1 MNEPRSFFWM
11 RAILLQGMVLKEMGD
26 SRAMPFLSRITF
38 VMFRM
43 AKSPR
48 LMSMM
53 GMTLR
58 PPMMPGWVLA
68 LFPRGLR
75 PFERLALAPAV
86 GIAVLILGGIAAD
99 GVGLRLVG
107 AGGAGIPIA
116 VALLGAGAARLR
128 LRRADP
134 NPSSPAPA

>member
-1 MNEPRSFFWM
+1 MHDRWPRTFAAGIGSGAGTIVAFT
-11 RAILLQGMVLKEMGD
+11 AIGL
-26 SRAMPFLSRITF
+26 
-38 VMFRM
+38 
-43 AKSPR
+43 
-48 LMSMM
+48 
-53 GMTLR
+53 
-58 PPMMPGWVLA
+58 GWVLA